1 MNLNISEIRAYP
13 AYIPTTL
20 DIGPAQASASLS
32 CCVIEVKT
40 EDGVTGYGYTAIT
53 DEEVIVSIVDNL
65 LAPDL
70 KGLSALDR
78 EAIAERIY
86 WMVSPRGQTGYG
98 SHAASGIDL
107 ALWDILGKV
116 TGQPCW
122 RLLGG
127 ARSEVPLYVTFGF
140 GSFDRDQLADAAR
153 FLRSDGV
160 RRLKMVVGHH
170 ALKRQAAGESMSAIL
185 KEDIERVRVVREAAG
200 EDAEIYIDANCSLD
214 PASAQWLDDRLRD
227 FDIAFFE
234 EPVRGNDTRQLADLR
249 ARGTRIAAGQNEG
262 QLYRFRD
269 LLTCGSVDVIQPN
282 VVICGGLTV
291 GQKVAAL
298 AEAHQVQMA
307 NGGAFPFHNMHLHGG
322 LANGGLVEW
331 HLISVEMGRSLFT
344 DLPERDGDI
353 LRLPETPGLGFGA
366 NIDALREYAA
376 GPLSNGRGK
385 G

>member
-1 MNLNISEIRAYP
+1 MNLTISEINA
-13 AYIPTTL
+13 ATL
-20 DIGPAQASASLS
+20 DIGAARASASLS
-32 CCVIEVKT
+32 HCVIEVKT
-40 EDGVTGYGYTAIT
+40 ADGVTGYGYTAIT
-53 DEEVIVSIVDNL
+53 DEEVIVSIVENL

-70 KGLSALDR
+70 KGMSALDR

-86 WMVSPRGQTGYG
+86 WMLSPRGQTGYA
-98 SHAASGIDL
+98 SHAASGVDL

-127 ARSEVPLYVTFGF
+127 ARSAVPLYVTFGF
-140 GSFDRDQLADAAR
+140 GSFDREQLAEAAR
-153 FLRSDGV
+153 HLRADGV
-160 RRLKMVVGHH
+160 SRLKMVVGHH
-170 ALKRQAAGESMSAIL
+170 ALKRVAAGESMSAIL

-200 EDAEIYIDANCSLD
+200 EDAEIYIDANCNLD
-214 PASAQWLDDRLRD
+214 PASAQWLDDRLKD
-227 FDIAFFE
+227 YDIAFFE
-234 EPVRGNDTRQLADLR
+234 EPVRANDVHQLADLR

-262 QLYRFRD
+262 QLFRFRD
-269 LLTCGSVDVIQPN
+269 LLSSGAVDVIQPN

-298 AEAHQVQMA
+298 AQAQQVQLA

-331 HLISVEMGRSLFT
+331 HLISVEMGRAVFT
-344 DLPERDGDI
+344 DLPEREGDV
-353 LRLPETPGLGFGA
+353 LRLPETPGLGFGVDMA
-366 NIDALREYAA
+366 ALKDWA
-376 GPLSNGRGK
+376 GRPLSKGRGK

>member
-1 MNLNISEIRAYP
+1 MNLTISEINAYP
-13 AYIPTTL
+13 AFIPATL
-20 DIGPAQASASLS
+20 DIGAARASASLS
-32 CCVIEVKT
+32 HCVIEVKT
-40 EDGVTGYGYTAIT
+40 ADGVTGYGYTAIT
-53 DEEVIVSIVDNL
+53 DEEVIVSIVENL

-70 KGLSALDR
+70 KGMSALDR

-86 WMVSPRGQTGYG
+86 WMLSPRGQTGYA
-98 SHAASGIDL
+98 SHAASGVDL

-127 ARSEVPLYVTFGF
+127 ARSAVPLYVTFGF
-140 GSFDRDQLADAAR
+140 GSFDREQLAEAAR
-153 FLRSDGV
+153 HLRADGV
-160 RRLKMVVGHH
+160 SRLKMVVGHH
-170 ALKRQAAGESMSAIL
+170 ALKRVAAGESMSAIL

-200 EDAEIYIDANCSLD
+200 EDAEIYIDANCNLD
-214 PASAQWLDDRLRD
+214 PASAQWLDDRLKD
-227 FDIAFFE
+227 YDIAFFE
-234 EPVRGNDTRQLADLR
+234 EPVRANDVHQLADLR

-262 QLYRFRD
+262 QLFRFRD
-269 LLTCGSVDVIQPN
+269 LLSSGAVDVIQPN

-298 AEAHQVQMA
+298 AQAQQVQLA

-331 HLISVEMGRSLFT
+331 HLISVEMGRAVFT
-344 DLPERDGDI
+344 DLPEREGDV
-353 LRLPETPGLGFGA
+353 LRLPETPGLGFGVDMA
-366 NIDALREYAA
+366 ALKDWA
-376 GPLSNGRGK
+376 GRPLSKGRGK